1 MEEWTQKGFD
11 VVLEIEVDGGAQIK
25 KLMPDC
31 VSVFILPPSM
41 KVLEKRLRNRGTE
54 DEPTIL
60 RRLETARMEIPCAKD
75 YDYIVFN
82 DKLEDAVADLQAILK
97 AEKMKY
103 SRNTDVTERV
113 LSDA

>member
-1 MEEWTQKGFD
+1 
-11 VVLEIEVDGGAQIK
+11 
-25 KLMPDC
+25 
-31 VSVFILPPSM
+31 
-41 KVLEKRLRNRGTE
+41 
-54 DEPTIL
+54 
-60 RRLETARMEIPCAKD
+60 MEIPCAKD